1 VRWLRSLLRS
11 DGRPVRLAAVLLLA
25 ACQPQRLLLLDPAL
39 SDPVVLQ
46 STARPW
52 HDAGY
57 TVEYRRFYPHL
68 TRQDLER
75 YRTVILL
82 GGREPE
88 APSDALSVGDVAI
101 LNEWLGRGGVVVLG
115 YAGDGEG
122 YLDRWIANRWLESL
136 GAGLAIGDW
145 VLEDT
150 ATRRPRAQP
159 WADAQR
165 VGDEPL
171 GSAFDPFP
179 LDRSHV
185 VRTRDPSAVLASGSR
200 HAFVRTPTGPV
211 ERSRAGTVAAVRVGE
226 GLVVVISRHALGA
239 LGPQYRATT
248 MPPLQQDARERTRD
262 FLTGLAR
269 WTRRPAE
276 WAHVP
281 AAAGGVALTLTQAP
295 APFEWQPPRLAP
307 PEGATLT
314 LLPAEPGPRPA
325 PPPPAERP
333 AGSPDWLR
341 QQGLRALWSPLLV
354 SREGRI
360 LPRSTAAVD
369 SLVSFLDVG
378 GLNLLAG
385 DADPWASDTVRARWD
400 ERELVRR
407 AWNEAVTRLRPTSV
421 AWVPAFDPEDARV
434 PLADSSRG
442 ARGQGIP
449 TWCALDSLL
458 WKHVLAPAYGALAR
472 LAAEQRALVIAL
484 ALDQWRGPRVPTP
497 RPDYTMGQEFCDAA
511 WQPTMAR
518 LGRPGS
524 FDSLPVAERYRALRE
539 AGLLAPY
546 YQALED
552 QVAERAAGLR
562 DRVLKQRRDV
572 YFAFRFSHAP
582 ADWFALGL
590 LRGFALP
597 DRPLLLF
604 TPELRT
610 RELLALYRARGIT
623 AVHATELPAA
633 ILGTR
638 DWAGL
643 RQAVFVENDGFWLDA
658 GPQASGA
665 QPPADSLARLVRR
678 LAR

>member
-1 VRWLRSLLRS
+1 MSALRPTVL
-11 DGRPVRLAAVLLLA
+11 LLLA

-52 HDAGY
+52 HDLGY

-68 TRQDLER
+68 TRQDLKR
-75 YRTVILL
+75 YRTVIVL

-88 APSDALSVGDVAI
+88 GPSDGLSAGDLAI

-136 GAGLAIGDW
+136 GAGLAIGDR

-150 ATRRPRAQP
+150 ATRRPAVALAQP
-159 WADAQR
+159 WAEARR

-179 LDRSHV
+179 LDRNHV
-185 VRTRDPSAVLASGSR
+185 ILARDRGAVLATASR
-200 HAFVRTPTGPV
+200 QAFVRTPTGPAA
-211 ERSRAGTVAAVRVGE
+211 RAGAATVAAVRVGE

-248 MPPLQQDARERTRD
+248 MPPLQRDASKRTRD
-262 FLTGLAR
+262 FLMGLAR

-281 AAAGGVALTLTQAP
+281 AAAHGVPLALTP
-295 APFEWQPPRLAP
+295 APGPLEWQPPRLAP
-307 PEGATLT
+307 PEGVTVT
-314 LLPAEPGPRPA
+314 PLPLQPVALGRP
-325 PPPPAERP
+325 P
-333 AGSPDWLR
+333 GSPAWL
-341 QQGLRALWSPLLV
+341 QGLRTLWSPLLA
-354 SREGRI
+354 SRDGRGV
-360 LPRSTAAVD
+360 PRPAAAFD

-385 DADPWASDTVRARWD
+385 DADPWASDTVRARRD
-400 ERELVRR
+400 ERDLLRR
-407 AWNEAVTRLRPTSV
+407 AWSDAVTRLQPTSV
-421 AWVPAFDPEDARV
+421 AWIPAFVPRDARV

-442 ARGQGIP
+442 ARGEGIA

-458 WKHVLAPAYGALAR
+458 WKDIFSTAYGALAR

-484 ALDQWRGPRVPTP
+484 ALDQWHDARAGA
-497 RPDYTMGQEFCDAA
+497 DYTMGQEFCDAA
-511 WQPTMAR
+511 WRPTMAR
-518 LGRPGS
+518 LGRQGS
-524 FDSLPVAERYRALRE
+524 FDSVPVSERYGTLRE
-539 AGLLAPY
+539 AGLLAQY

-552 QVAERAAGLR
+552 QVAERGAALR
-562 DRVLKQRRDV
+562 DRVLKLRRDL

-582 ADWFALGL
+582 ADWFSLGL
-590 LRGFALP
+590 LRGFAMP

-604 TPELRT
+604 TPELST
-610 RELLALYRARGIT
+610 RELLGLYRSRGIN
-623 AVHATELPAA
+623 AVHATELAPA
-633 ILGTR
+633 ILATR
-638 DWAGL
+638 DSAGL
-643 RQAVFVENDGFWLDA
+643 RQALFKENDGFWLDA
-658 GPQASGA
+658 DAAMPPGGGPRPPGGRL
-665 QPPADSLARLVRR
+665 PADSLARLLRR
-678 LAR
+678 LMR

>member
-1 VRWLRSLLRS
+1 M
-11 DGRPVRLAAVLLLA
+11 
-25 ACQPQRLLLLDPAL
+25 
-39 SDPVVLQ
+39 
-46 STARPW
+46 
-52 HDAGY
+52 
-57 TVEYRRFYPHL
+57 
-68 TRQDLER
+68 
-75 YRTVILL
+75 
-82 GGREPE
+82 
-88 APSDALSVGDVAI
+88 
-101 LNEWLGRGGVVVLG
+101 
-115 YAGDGEG
+115 
-122 YLDRWIANRWLESL
+122 ANRWLESL
-136 GAGLAIGDW
+136 GAGLAIGDR

-150 ATRRPRAQP
+150 ATRRPPGQP
-159 WADAQR
+159 WAEAQR

-171 GSAFDPFP
+171 GSVFHPFP
-179 LDRSHV
+179 LDRNHV
-185 VRTRDPSAVLASGSR
+185 VRTWDRGAVLASGSR
-200 HAFVRTPTGPV
+200 HAFERTPTGPV
-211 ERSRAGTVAAVRVGE
+211 ARPQAAAVAAVRVGK

-248 MPPLQQDARERTRD
+248 MPPLPRDAREWTRD

-269 WTRRPAE
+269 WTRRSAE

-281 AAAGGVALTLTQAP
+281 APAGGGVLTLTHAP
-295 APFEWQPPRLAP
+295 VPFEWQPPRLAP
-307 PEGATLT
+307 PEGATVT
-314 LLPAEPGPRPA
+314 ILPAEPAPA
-325 PPPPAERP
+325 PPPLPSPSPGERQ
-333 AGSPDWLR
+333 ARSPDWLR
-341 QQGLRALWSPLLV
+341 QQGLRTLWSPLLV
-354 SREGRI
+354 SRDGRI
-360 LPRSTAAVD
+360 LSRSTAVLD
-369 SLVSFLDVG
+369 SLVRLLDVG

-385 DADPWASDTVRARWD
+385 DADPWASDTVRARW
-400 ERELVRR
+400 EGELVRR
-407 AWNEAVTRLRPTSV
+407 AWSDVVTRLQPTSV
-421 AWVPAFDPEDARV
+421 AWVPAFAPQDARV

-442 ARGQGIP
+442 SRGEGIP

-458 WKHVLAPAYGALAR
+458 WKHVLAPGYGALAR

-484 ALDQWRGPRVPTP
+484 ALDQWREPRVNTP
-497 RPDYTMGQEFCDAA
+497 RPEYTMGQEFCDAA

-524 FDSLPVAERYRALRE
+524 FDALPVAERYRALRE

-552 QVAERAAGLR
+552 QVAERAAALR
-562 DRVLKQRRDV
+562 DRVLRQRRDV

-582 ADWFALGL
+582 ADWFSLGL

-633 ILGTR
+633 ILGAR

-643 RQAVFVENDGFWLDA
+643 RQAVFGDNDGFWLDA
-658 GPQASGA
+658 GRRASGA
-665 QPPADSLARLVRR
+665 QPPADSLARMVRR